1 MVQTADIAIP
11 AISLLQNTSQLVF
24 FFSNNCACIPLAYES
39 SKCEKTFFLQL
50 HYVMFLTLGHQS
62 NGGEKDWQLETPAL
76 MDVIANTAIV
86 CKTSLQQHGYHFQD
100 SICCPLEIGTY
111 YPYQKSRL
119 MTSLKTC
126 VLNIFELKFN
136 DHYRCFVKTK
146 KRKEKK
152 IGSLVAKDIYR
163 TIQTAVPRWEKCGI
177 CCISCAH
184 IVVNLKFSG
193 FKMLKK

>member
-1 MVQTADIAIP
+1 MQCKWCK
-11 AISLLQNTSQLVF
+11 L

-119 MTSLKTC
+119 MTSLKTA
-126 VLNIFELKFN
+126 FLKQ
-136 DHYRCFVKTK
+136 K
-146 KRKEKK
+146 KEKRRTLGVWWPK
-152 IGSLVAKDIYR
+152 TYTEPYR
-163 TIQTAVPRWEKCGI
+163 LRYPGGKNV
-177 CCISCAH
+177 
-184 IVVNLKFSG
+184 G
-193 FKMLKK
+193 FAAFHALTL